1 MRFIYLVL
9 ALFMGTLM
17 FACGSTDESSVA
29 AVEAERGMNSAES
42 ESFLTTLETLDQAGE
57 VKSEFGTEIVK
68 IRLRVMNKSEDAQLL
83 RFRTGKKADVF
94 IYSGGDLIWSTQQ
107 LSSIQMIDEKTIEP
121 KDQMEVVLD
130 WDLLDLKNR
139 LVSPGTYRVQ
149 TKLLAE
155 ENVPAPGDVIF
166 DIKK

>member
-1 MRFIYLVL
+1 M
-9 ALFMGTLM
+9 
-17 FACGSTDESSVA
+17 
-29 AVEAERGMNSAES
+29 
-42 ESFLTTLETLDQAGE
+42 DQAGE